1 MHQLLDGDSV
11 EDPAVTRL
19 LMINQIA
26 EQFHCLP
33 SAARFELDN
42 DPERLVL
49 DLLPIRAYIAAYQ
62 AWTSARNKIDDLKAW
77 DGNPM
82 MTLVETH
89 TFELREARRAKH
101 EAEQAREALAT
112 QDDGR

>member
-19 LMINQIA
+19 LLINRIA
-26 EQFHCLP
+26 EEFHCLP
-33 SAARFELDN
+33 SAARYELDN
-42 DPERLVL
+42 DPEHLVL
-49 DLLPIRAYIAAYQ
+49 ELLPIRGYLAAKH
-62 AWTSARNKIDDLKAW
+62 AFDSARNKIDDLKAW

-89 TFELREARRAKH
+89 TFELHQSRLERQERDD
-101 EAEQAREALAT
+101 LAAHG
-112 QDDGR
+112 DGQ